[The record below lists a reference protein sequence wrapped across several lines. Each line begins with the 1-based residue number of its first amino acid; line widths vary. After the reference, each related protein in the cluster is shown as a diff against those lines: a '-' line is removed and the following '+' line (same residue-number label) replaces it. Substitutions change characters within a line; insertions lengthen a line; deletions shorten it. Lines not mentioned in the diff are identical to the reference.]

1 MSIGMI
7 LGMMAE
13 GMLKSFWIFAVTLL
27 LSLPLGIIV
36 AFGRMSKNV
45 LIRTIVKVYI
55 SIMRGTPLILQL
67 MFIYFGR
74 YYVFKMKMTPEW
86 VNTAVILGLF

>member
-13 GMLKSFWIFAVTLL
+13 GMVKSFWIFAVTLL

-45 LIRTIVKVYI
+45 LI
-55 SIMRGTPLILQL
+55 GDTPL
-67 MFIYFGR
+67 
-74 YYVFKMKMTPEW
+74 
-86 VNTAVILGLF
+86 